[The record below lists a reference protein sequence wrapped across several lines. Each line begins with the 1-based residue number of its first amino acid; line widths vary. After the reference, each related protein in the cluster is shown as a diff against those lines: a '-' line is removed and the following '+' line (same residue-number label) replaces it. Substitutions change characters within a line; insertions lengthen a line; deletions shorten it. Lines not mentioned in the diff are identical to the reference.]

1 MTWTAPKLQGV
12 LFSKKQL
19 IFYNDIKKSEYKCLQ
34 DNIMIFQILRD
45 TSLEF
50 YRLGFLHVADYS

>member
-19 IFYNDIKKSEYKCLQ
+19 IFYNDMKKDEDRCLQ
-34 DNIMIFQILRD
+34 DNIMLRGAK
-45 TSLEF
+45 
-50 YRLGFLHVADYS
+50 RLFVAFCCF